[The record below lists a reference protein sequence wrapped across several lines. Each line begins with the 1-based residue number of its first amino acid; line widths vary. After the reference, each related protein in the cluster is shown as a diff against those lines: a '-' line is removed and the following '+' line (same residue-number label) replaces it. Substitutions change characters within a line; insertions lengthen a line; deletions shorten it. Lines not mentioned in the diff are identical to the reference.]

1 MTPAASARAPA
12 TPASAASEPA
22 RPPSLSADPAKIRT
36 TAVTDHPSRIANG
49 PRLEVKLN
57 PPGVG
62 KSRKLIAEFIPNFH
76 QGPLLNSVAVTVSE
90 LLRIADHL
98 EPKDRE
104 LVRKAYDRAA
114 VAHRGQRRLSGEDYV
129 NHPLEV
135 AAILADLQLDAQTL
149 AAALLHDTVEDTALT
164 ADEVEAEFGPE
175 VARLVEGV
183 TKLGRISIR
192 TDQQQHAE
200 NIRKMMVAMAEDLR
214 VVLIKLADRLHN
226 MRTLDPLPEVKRRKI
241 SRETLDIY
249 APLAHRLG
257 IGQLKWEL
265 EDLAFRNLEHEAYD
279 DVVKR
284 IARKRHERETLVSDL
299 REILARELD
308 GLGIK
313 AEITGRPKHIYSVWQ
328 KMTRE
333 KKDFSEIYDLSAIR
347 VQVDSVRD
355 CYSVL
360 GVVHSLWKPVPGRFK
375 DYIAMPKSNGYQSLH
390 TTVITHTGEPIEI
403 QIRTLEMHR
412 VAEFGVAAHWT
423 YKEGE
428 KDASFDQKLS
438 WLRSLLEWQNE
449 VGDAESFLDTV
460 KVDLFEDEVYVFT
473 PKGDVLN
480 LPADSTPVDFA
491 YRIHTEVGHRC
502 IGAKVN
508 GRMVPLDYALQNGEI
523 VEILTSK
530 GPHGPSRDW
539 LGFVKSASAKERI
552 RKWFKSQ
559 SREENVAKGR
569 DLLDKEL
576 HRMHRVA
583 LAELPENKLAEIAG
597 VHKFNTVDD
606 FLAAIG
612 YGDLSPH
619 SVVMRMAIS
628 TGGAGTDLR
637 SIPLIP
643 SVQPTPRV
651 LVRGVT
657 GLLTKIAPCCQPV
670 PGDPIVGYTTRGRGV
685 TVHRVDCMNAINAQD
700 QARVVPVEWDVGAN
714 HLYPVAIKIEA
725 FDRQGLM
732 RDIATVIAENHVNM
746 SSLDVKVHEDKTA
759 VVSATVEIDSLAQL
773 SRLMEKI
780 EAVRDVHT
788 VGREAS

>member
-1 MTPAASARAPA
+1 M
-12 TPASAASEPA
+12 
-22 RPPSLSADPAKIRT
+22 
-36 TAVTDHPSRIANG
+36 
-49 PRLEVKLN
+49 
-57 PPGVG
+57 
-62 KSRKLIAEFIPNFH
+62 
-76 QGPLLNSVAVTVSE
+76 TVSE

-98 EPKDRE
+98 DPKDQQM
-104 LVRKAYDRAA
+104 VRKAYERAA
-114 VAHRGQRRLSGEDYV
+114 NAHTGQRRLSGEEYV

-135 AAILADLQLDAQTL
+135 AAILADLELDAETI

-164 ADEVEAEFGPE
+164 SDEVEREFGPE
-175 VARLVEGV
+175 VARLVDGV
-183 TKLGRISIR
+183 TKLGRIALRS
-192 TDQQQHAE
+192 DQQQQAE

-257 IGQLKWEL
+257 IGQVKWEL
-265 EDLAFRNLEHEAYD
+265 EDLAFRNLEPEAYE

-284 IARKRHERETLVSDL
+284 IARKRNDRESLVSDL
-299 REILARELD
+299 REILARELEKV
-308 GLGIK
+308 GIQ

-328 KMTRE
+328 KMTKE
-333 KKDFSEIYDLSAIR
+333 NKDFSEIYDLSAIR
-347 VQVDSVRD
+347 VHVESVRD
-355 CYSVL
+355 CYGVL

-375 DYIAMPKSNGYQSLH
+375 DYVAMPKSNGYQSLH

-403 QIRTLEMHR
+403 QIRTHEMHR

-423 YKEGE
+423 YKEGG

-449 VGDAESFLDTV
+449 VGDAESFLDSV
-460 KVDLFEDEVYVFT
+460 KVDLFQDEVYVFT

-480 LPADSTPVDFA
+480 LPSDSTPVDFA

-508 GRMVPLDYALQNGEI
+508 GRMVPLDYELQNGEI

-539 LGFVKSASAKERI
+539 LNFVKSASAKERI

-559 SREENVAKGR
+559 RREENVAKGR

-576 HRMHRVA
+576 HRMHRLN
-583 LAELPENKLAEIAG
+583 LADLDDGKLVQIATL
-597 VHKFNTVDD
+597 HRFAAIDD

-619 SVVMRMAIS
+619 AVVMRMALS
-628 TGGAGTDLR
+628 LDAPGGELR
-637 SIPLIP
+637 AIPLIP
-643 SVQPTPRV
+643 NVQPTPRV
-651 LVRGVT
+651 LVRGEK
-657 GLLTKIAPCCQPV
+657 GIMTKIAPCCQPV
-670 PGDPIVGYTTRGRGV
+670 PGDAIVGYTTRGKGV
-685 TVHRVDCMNAINAQD
+685 TVHRVDCINAVNAQD
-700 QARVVPVEWDVGAN
+700 QARVVPVDWDSEAT

-725 FDRQGLM
+725 WDRQGLL
-732 RDIATVIAENHVNM
+732 RDIATVVAENRVNM
-746 SSLDVKVHEDKTA
+746 SSLEVHVYDDKTA
-759 VVSATVEIDSLAQL
+759 VVSTTVEIDSLAQL
-773 SRLMEKI
+773 SRLMEKL
-780 EAVRDVHT
+780 EGVKDVHT
-788 VGREAS
+788 VAREAS

>member
-164 ADEVEAEFGPE
+164 AEEVESEFGPD
-175 VARLVEGV
+175 VARRVDGV
-183 TKLGRISIR
+183 TKLGRICLRSDHQR
-192 TDQQQHAE
+192 QAE

-226 MRTLDPLPEVKRRKI
+226 MRTLEPLPEVKRRKI

-257 IGQLKWEL
+257 IGQIKWEL
-265 EDLAFRNLEHEAYD
+265 EDLAFRNLEPDAYE
-279 DVVKR
+279 DVVSR
-284 IARKRHERETLVSDL
+284 IARKRGERESLVNDL
-299 REILARELD
+299 REILARELEKV
-308 GLGIK
+308 GIQ
-313 AEITGRPKHIYSVWQ
+313 ADITGRPKHIYSVWQ

-333 KKDFSEIYDLSAIR
+333 SKDFSEIYDLSAIR
-347 VQVDSVRD
+347 VHVESVRD
-355 CYSVL
+355 CYGVL
-360 GVVHSLWKPVPGRFK
+360 GVVHSPWKPMPGRFK
-375 DYIAMPKSNGYQSLH
+375 DYVAMPKSNGYQSLH

-403 QIRTLEMHR
+403 QIRTQDMHR

-423 YKEGE
+423 YKEGG

-449 VGDAESFLDTV
+449 VGDAESFLNTV
-460 KVDLFEDEVYVFT
+460 KVDLFQDEVYVFT
-473 PKGDVLN
+473 PRGDVIN
-480 LPADSTPVDFA
+480 LPTGSTPVDFA

-502 IGAKVN
+502 VGAKVN
-508 GRMVPLDYALQNGEI
+508 GRMVPLEYALQNGEI

-539 LGFVKSASAKERI
+539 LNFVKSASAKERI
-552 RKWFKSQ
+552 RKWFK
-559 SREENVAKGR
+559 
-569 DLLDKEL
+569 
-576 HRMHRVA
+576 
-583 LAELPENKLAEIAG
+583 I
-597 VHKFNTVDD
+597 
-606 FLAAIG
+606 
-612 YGDLSPH
+612 
-619 SVVMRMAIS
+619 
-628 TGGAGTDLR
+628 
-637 SIPLIP
+637 
-643 SVQPTPRV
+643 
-651 LVRGVT
+651 
-657 GLLTKIAPCCQPV
+657 
-670 PGDPIVGYTTRGRGV
+670 
-685 TVHRVDCMNAINAQD
+685 
-700 QARVVPVEWDVGAN
+700 
-714 HLYPVAIKIEA
+714 
-725 FDRQGLM
+725 
-732 RDIATVIAENHVNM
+732 
-746 SSLDVKVHEDKTA
+746 
-759 VVSATVEIDSLAQL
+759 
-773 SRLMEKI
+773 
-780 EAVRDVHT
+780 
-788 VGREAS
+788 

>member
-1 MTPAASARAPA
+1 M
-12 TPASAASEPA
+12 
-22 RPPSLSADPAKIRT
+22 
-36 TAVTDHPSRIANG
+36 
-49 PRLEVKLN
+49 
-57 PPGVG
+57 
-62 KSRKLIAEFIPNFH
+62 
-76 QGPLLNSVAVTVSE
+76 TVSE
-90 LLRIADHL
+90 LLRVADHL
-98 EPKDRE
+98 DPRGQQV
-104 LVRKAYDRAA
+104 VRQAYERAA
-114 VAHRGQRRLSGEDYV
+114 SAHRGQRRLSGEDYV

-135 AAILADLQLDAQTL
+135 AAILADLQLDAETI
-149 AAALLHDTVEDTALT
+149 AAALLHDTVEDTNLT
-164 ADEVEAEFGPE
+164 AEEVQREFGPE

-183 TKLGRISIR
+183 TKLGRISLR
-192 TDQQQHAE
+192 TDQQQQAE

-226 MRTLDPLPEVKRRKI
+226 MRTLQPLAEAKRRKI

-257 IGQLKWEL
+257 IGQIRWEL
-265 EDLAFRNLEHEAYD
+265 EDLAFRNLEPDAYE
-279 DVVKR
+279 DVVGR
-284 IARKRHERETLVSDL
+284 IARERADREALVSDL

-308 GLGIK
+308 KVGIQ
-313 AEITGRPKHIYSVWQ
+313 ADITGRPKHIYSVWQ

-333 KKDFSEIYDLSAIR
+333 GKDFSEIYDLSAIR
-347 VQVDSVRD
+347 VLVETVRD
-355 CYSVL
+355 CYGVL
-360 GVVHSLWKPVPGRFK
+360 GVVHSLWKPMPGRFK
-375 DYIAMPKSNGYQSLH
+375 DYVAMPKSNGYQSLH

-403 QIRTLEMHR
+403 QIRTEEMHR

-423 YKEGE
+423 YKEGG

-449 VGDAESFLDTV
+449 VGDAESFLNTV
-460 KVDLFEDEVYVFT
+460 KVDLFQDEVYVFT
-473 PKGDVLN
+473 PRGDVIN

-559 SREENVAKGR
+559 RREENVAKGR

-576 HRMHRVA
+576 HRMHRLNLVD
-583 LAELPENKLAEIAG
+583 LEDDKLLGIAN
-597 VHKFNTVDD
+597 VHKFASVDD

-619 SVVMRMAIS
+619 AVVMRMAPS
-628 TGGAGTDLR
+628 LEAPGGDLR
-637 SIPLIP
+637 TIPLIP
-643 SVQPTPRV
+643 HVQPIPRV
-651 LVRGVT
+651 LVRGEK
-657 GLLTKIAPCCQPV
+657 GILTSMAICCQPV
-670 PGDPIVGYTTRGRGV
+670 PGDAIVGYTTRGRGV
-685 TVHRVDCMNAINAQD
+685 TVHRADCINAINAQD
-700 QARVVPVEWDVGAN
+700 SARVVPVDWESDAT

-732 RDIATVIAENHVNM
+732 RDIATVVAENRVNM
-746 SSLDVKVHEDKTA
+746 SALEVHVYDDKTA

-773 SRLMEKI
+773 SRLMEKL
-780 EAVRDVHT
+780 EGVKDVHT
-788 VGREAS
+788 VAREAS